1 MHDTPRTLTGT
12 AIDHAGHSAHG
23 LRSSAGQLYSLKC
36 PSSSGGCVRR
46 LTCTCG
52 LSAKPVKGRPR
63 THKEVAIVQQYHVVD
78 PVHGKVQHMHARQG
92 DVEQTLE
99 RG

>member
-1 MHDTPRTLTGT
+1 
-12 AIDHAGHSAHG
+12 
-23 LRSSAGQLYSLKC
+23 
-36 PSSSGGCVRR
+36 